1 MIKKSFTARTKFNR
15 AQRKSQLAIQAIT
28 IGDLSARFQFHVAV
42 VQWPVET
49 PREIASRHIRS
60 FSQSPTSNIARS
72 VAALR
77 DDFGAPLQIHRVTFA
92 TVGGKHATSSFLAAP
107 VRFSPSPPCP
117 DTTSVG
123 QLGFGTT
130 QIATLGANAKDK
142 RQAHEALGRLE
153 QLASM
158 HSPAFP
164 AREHTAK
171 HDSANRNPPRFAMRY
186 ANPLH
191 REATLIG

>member
-1 MIKKSFTARTKFNR
+1 LCNGQWKRHARSLLVT
-15 AQRKSQLAIQAIT
+15 SV
-28 IGDLSARFQFHVAV
+28 RF
-42 VQWPVET
+42 P
-49 PREIASRHIRS
+49 
-60 FSQSPTSNIARS
+60 QSPTSNIARS

-77 DDFGAPLQIHRVTFA
+77 DDFYAPLQIHRVTFA

-142 RQAHEALGRLE
+142 REAHEALGRLE